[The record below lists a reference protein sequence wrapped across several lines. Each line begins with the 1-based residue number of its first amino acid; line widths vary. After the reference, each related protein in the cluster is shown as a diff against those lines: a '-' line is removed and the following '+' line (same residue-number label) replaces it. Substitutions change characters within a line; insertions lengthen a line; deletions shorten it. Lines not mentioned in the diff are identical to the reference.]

1 MHKNEYDHSSTIK
14 KYNDSINEF
23 FKNAKDNCIKNVETN
38 KNKIVENIK
47 DIFDKFNDSIT
58 GFQTNIEQLKEYLDD
73 IENFIFKQTGAKGTQ

>member
-1 MHKNEYDHSSTIK
+1 ME
-14 KYNDSINEF
+14 
-23 FKNAKDNCIKNVETN
+23 AN
-38 KNKIVENIK
+38 KNKIVENIT